1 MGWQATGILYGF
13 FAWDYWG
20 GVWCV
25 GGACNLQCN
34 GQRFGVLVGD
44 VTCSAMGR
52 GLACVGGAC
61 NLQCNGQSS
70 FENQGSIP
78 LQVTTIFNLGM
89 CLKVCMYP

>member
-1 MGWQATGILYGF
+1 LEKVNLQELDIMGWQATGILYGF

-20 GVWCV
+20 GVWH
-25 GGACNLQCN
+25 
-34 GQRFGVLVGD
+34 
-44 VTCSAMGR
+44 
-52 GLACVGGAC
+52 VGGAC